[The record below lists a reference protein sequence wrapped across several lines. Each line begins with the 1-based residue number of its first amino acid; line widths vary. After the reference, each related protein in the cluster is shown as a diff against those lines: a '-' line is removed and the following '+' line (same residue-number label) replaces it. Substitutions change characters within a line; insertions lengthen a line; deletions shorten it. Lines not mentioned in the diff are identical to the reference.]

1 MFISSSFTYS
11 EKEMPINNKILKRKQ
26 PFSHLDNEA
35 LDALARS
42 AVITYHN
49 KGDIIFAA
57 GDNDD
62 KSAFLVLGEVL
73 LRSIDGRVQKVHFLD
88 EESSHSLAN
97 VKPRRYTAIAK
108 SHDTCLLWIQNQI
121 LELVMNKSNDMLE
134 SGIISEII
142 PDRRHERR
150 V

>member
-1 MFISSSFTYS
+1 
-11 EKEMPINNKILKRKQ
+11 MPINSKILKRKQ

-42 AVITYHN
+42 AVISYHS
-49 KGDIIFAA
+49 KGEIIFTA
-57 GDNDD
+57 GDDDD
-62 KSAFLVLGEVL
+62 KCAFLVLGQVL
-73 LRSIDGRVQKVHFLD
+73 LRSIDGRVQNVHFLD
-88 EESSHSLAN
+88 QEASNCLAN

-108 SHDTCLLWIQNQI
+108 SHDTCLLWIRSQM
-121 LELVMNKSNDMLE
+121 LEHVMNKSNDILE

-142 PDRRHERR
+142 PDRRHQQR